1 MCKKFINYSLEAK
14 SYNLGQVTIRSV
26 TMICPLVYL
35 LLMVCNQIGVQ
46 VTDAETTNHVTAA
59 NEVAVI
65 VSGVGLAG
73 APVYSVELYMGHLP
87 DQLKCTET
95 GQLPTVTDFPV
106 PVQGASAVF
115 LPDFGI
121 YVCGGKNLETSE
133 KEKACYNYNPA
144 ISR

>member
-1 MCKKFINYSLEAK
+1 MWKKFINYRLEAK

-46 VTDAETTNHVTAA
+46 VTDAETTNHITAA

-65 VSGVGLAG
+65 VSGRGLGG

-87 DQLKCTET
+87 EPLTCAET
-95 GQLPTVTDFPV
+95 GELPTVTDFPV
-106 PVQGASAVF
+106 PVKGHSAVF

-121 YVCGGKNLETSE
+121 YVCGGVNMETWE
-133 KEKACYNYNPA
+133 IEKACYNYNPA